1 MSGEKKI
8 CLYCRKEISSE
19 NPIELKN
26 LWHPKCIQKFFGTVD
41 FPEIS
46 VTKEQLENLALETV
60 SKGYTVAG
68 VQKKLS
74 LHLSQEKKSRLTIVG
89 YPAGFILKPQTEEF
103 AHLPEMENLVMNI
116 AASAGIKTV
125 PNALVRLYDGFA
137 YITRRIDRKALKSGT
152 KLFAMEDFCQLS
164 ERPTEDKYKSSYER
178 CAKIIR
184 TYSSK
189 PGLDIAELFYRL
201 VFCFATGNS
210 DMHLK
215 NFSLIESE
223 PKSRCFELSAA
234 YDLLPVNL
242 AMPEDTEDFALT
254 MNGKKSKIKRHDF
267 LMFADTCKISESAA
281 EKIIHKIISLEGMF
295 KKLVAESFLSESEKS
310 DFIKLIA
317 SRMERLR
324 E

>member
-74 LHLSQEKKSRLTIVG
+74 LHLSQ
-89 YPAGFILKPQTEEF
+89 
-103 AHLPEMENLVMNI
+103 
-116 AASAGIKTV
+116 
-125 PNALVRLYDGFA
+125 
-137 YITRRIDRKALKSGT
+137 
-152 KLFAMEDFCQLS
+152 
-164 ERPTEDKYKSSYER
+164 
-178 CAKIIR
+178 
-184 TYSSK
+184 
-189 PGLDIAELFYRL
+189 
-201 VFCFATGNS
+201 
-210 DMHLK
+210 
-215 NFSLIESE
+215 
-223 PKSRCFELSAA
+223 A

-267 LMFADTCKISESAA
+267 LTFADTCKISESAA

-324 E
+324 K